1 MSRLFPYCMEKCGQ
15 RMEKIGGILMNTN
28 IGMSFL
34 DLSQEEK
41 EEKINKIVPSIC
53 SVYCCRENCNGCFI
67 QELTDETFKNKE

>member
-1 MSRLFPYCMEKCGQ
+1 
-15 RMEKIGGILMNTN
+15 MNTN

-53 SVYCCRENCNGCFI
+53 STYCCRENCDGCFI